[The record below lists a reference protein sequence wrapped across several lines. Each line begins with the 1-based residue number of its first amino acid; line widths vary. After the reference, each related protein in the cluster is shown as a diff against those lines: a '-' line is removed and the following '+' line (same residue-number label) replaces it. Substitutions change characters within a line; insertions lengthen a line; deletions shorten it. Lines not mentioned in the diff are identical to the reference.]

1 MKAIVIGAGI
11 GGLSA
16 AVALKQSGI
25 DCDVYEAVKEIKPV
39 GAAISVWP
47 NGVKCM
53 AHLGM
58 GDIMETF
65 GGPLRR
71 MAYRDFRSG
80 ENMTQFSLAPLIERT
95 GSRPCPVSRA
105 ELQRE
110 MLDYWGRDSVQFG
123 KRVTRCEE
131 DADGVTVWFT
141 DGSHSALRPW
151 VLGFTPQRR
160 YAGYVNWNGL
170 VEIDE
175 ALAPGD
181 QWTTFVGEGK
191 RVSLMPVS
199 AGRFYF
205 FFDVPLPAG
214 LAEDRDTLRA
224 DLSRYFAGW
233 APPVQKL
240 IAALDPQTT
249 NRIEIHD
256 IEPFSRL
263 VRGRVALL
271 GDAGHSTTPDIGQGG
286 CAAMERESLT
296 RQAGYAGILARLADV
311 VAALIVRGWVACG
324 CGNATGW
331 VQVLRDPRLA
341 KAIYAMHQRPGVNW
355 KVEDLAREA
364 GLSRSLFAE
373 RFLAATGTTPAR
385 YLTELRM
392 RLAVQYITHEG
403 QALEKVAF
411 SLGYQSLAAFSRAF
425 KRITG
430 QPPGA
435 LRATAR

>member
-110 MLDYWGRDSVQFG
+110 MLDFWGRESVQFG

-141 DGSHSALRPW
+141 DGSSASGDLLIAADGSHSALRPW

-233 APPVQKL
+233 APPVQQL
-240 IAALDPQTT
+240 IATLDPQTT

-286 CAAMERESLT
+286 CAAMEDAVALGAVF
-296 RQAGYAGILARLADV
+296 RQTHDIA
-311 VAALIVRGWVACG
+311 AALR
-324 CGNATGW
+324 
-331 VQVLRDPRLA
+331 
-341 KAIYAMHQRPGVNW
+341 
-355 KVEDLAREA
+355 
-364 GLSRSLFAE
+364 
-373 RFLAATGTTPAR
+373 
-385 YLTELRM
+385 
-392 RLAVQYITHEG
+392 
-403 QALEKVAF
+403 
-411 SLGYQSLAAFSRAF
+411 
-425 KRITG
+425 
-430 QPPGA
+430 
-435 LRATAR
+435 